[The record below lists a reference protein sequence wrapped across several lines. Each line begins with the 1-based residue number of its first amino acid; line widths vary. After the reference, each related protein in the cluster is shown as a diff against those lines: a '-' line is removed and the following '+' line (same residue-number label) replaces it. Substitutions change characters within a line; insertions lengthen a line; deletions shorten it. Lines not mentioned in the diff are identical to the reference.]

1 MRVSVFGSVR
11 ARVERPRGFP
21 AARRAL
27 VTAVAVGSLIMSA
40 GCSSSDGSGSTGGD
54 AASTADPPPSSP
66 AVSSSSS
73 TLPPPS
79 SLPPAKGSVKV
90 ASTLTEGLASPW
102 GLAELP
108 GGDLL
113 VSSRDERTIT
123 RVDGRT
129 GSKTLLGTVPG
140 VSPAGEGGLLG
151 IAISPTYAS
160 DHLVYAYFT
169 TGSDNRIARMRY
181 DEHGDAGRQLGAPHT
196 ILQGVPKGNI
206 HNGGRIA
213 FGPDHMLYAGTGE
226 TGNTG
231 LAQDKASLAGKILRM
246 TPDGRPA
253 PGNPEPGLLMYSYGH
268 RNVQGLAWDS
278 RKQLWA
284 SEFGQDTWDELNQIV
299 PGGNYG
305 WPTYEGKV
313 GKKGF
318 VDPVAQWKTSEAS
331 PSGIAFAQGS
341 IWMAGLRGERLW
353 RIPLSENPGKEPLAA
368 PQSFL
373 KGQYGRLRTVLAAGG
388 NRLWLVTSNTDTRGT
403 PEPGDDR
410 ALVLEVR

>member
-1 MRVSVFGSVR
+1 M
-11 ARVERPRGFP
+11 
-21 AARRAL
+21 

-54 AASTADPPPSSP
+54 AASTAHPPPSSP

-90 ASTLTEGLASPW
+90 VSTLTEGLASPW

-129 GSKTLLGTVPG
+129 GGKTLLGTVPG

-169 TGSDNRIARMRY
+169 TGSDNRIARLRY

-196 ILQGVPKGNI
+196 ILRGIPKGNI

-305 WPTYEGKV
+305 WPTHEGKV
-313 GKKGF
+313 GKKDF

-353 RIPLSENPGKEPLAA
+353 RIPLSENPDKEPLAA

-373 KGQYGRLRTVLAAGG
+373 RGQYGRLRTVLAAGG
-388 NRLWLVTSNTDTRGT
+388 DRLWLVTSNTDTRGT

>member
-1 MRVSVFGSVR
+1 M
-11 ARVERPRGFP
+11 
-21 AARRAL
+21 
-27 VTAVAVGSLIMSA
+27 VTAVAVGSLMVTA

-54 AASTADPPPSSP
+54 AASTAHPPPSSP
-66 AVSSSSS
+66 AASSSSS
-73 TLPPPS
+73 ALPPPT

-90 ASTLTEGLASPW
+90 VSTLTEGLASPW

-108 GGDLL
+108 GRDLL

-181 DEHGDAGRQLGAPHT
+181 DEHGDAGRQLGAPQT
-196 ILQGVPKGNI
+196 ILRGIPKGNI

-305 WPTYEGKV
+305 WPKYEGKV

-353 RIPLSENPGKEPLAA
+353 RIPLSENPDKEPLAA

-373 KGQYGRLRTVLAAGG
+373 KGEYGRLRTVLAAGG

>member
-1 MRVSVFGSVR
+1 M
-11 ARVERPRGFP
+11 
-21 AARRAL
+21 
-27 VTAVAVGSLIMSA
+27 VTAVAVGSLMMSA

-54 AASTADPPPSSP
+54 AAGTTHPPPSSP
-66 AVSSSSS
+66 AVSSSPS

-79 SLPPAKGSVKV
+79 SSPPAMGSVKV
-90 ASTLTEGLASPW
+90 VSTLTEGLASPW

-151 IAISPTYAS
+151 IAIPPTYTS
-160 DHLVYAYFT
+160 DNLVYAYFT

-181 DEHGDAGRQLGAPHT
+181 DEHGDTGRQLGAPHT
-196 ILQGVPKGNI
+196 VLRGIPKGNI

-246 TPDGRPA
+246 TPDGKPA

-305 WPTYEGKV
+305 WPKYEGKV

-353 RIPLSENPGKEPLAA
+353 RIPLSENPDKEPLAA

>member
-1 MRVSVFGSVR
+1 M
-11 ARVERPRGFP
+11 
-21 AARRAL
+21 
-27 VTAVAVGSLIMSA
+27 TAVAVGSLMVSA

-54 AASTADPPPSSP
+54 AASTAHPPPSSS
-66 AVSSSSS
+66 AASSSSS
-73 TLPPPS
+73 ALPPPS

-90 ASTLTEGLASPW
+90 VSTLTEGLASPW

-151 IAISPTYAS
+151 IAIPPTYAS

-196 ILQGVPKGNI
+196 ILRGIPKGNI

-305 WPTYEGKV
+305 WPKYEGKA

-353 RIPLSENPGKEPLAA
+353 RIPLSESPDKEPLAA

>member
-1 MRVSVFGSVR
+1 M
-11 ARVERPRGFP
+11 
-21 AARRAL
+21 
-27 VTAVAVGSLIMSA
+27 VTAAAVGSLMVSA
-40 GCSSSDGSGSTGGD
+40 GCSSSDGEGSTGGD
-54 AASTADPPPSSP
+54 AASTTHPQPSSP

-73 TLPPPS
+73 ALQPPS

-90 ASTLTEGLASPW
+90 VSTLTEGLASPW
-102 GLAELP
+102 GLTELP

-181 DEHGDAGRQLGAPHT
+181 DEHGDTGRQLGTPHT
-196 ILQGVPKGNI
+196 ILRGIPKGNI

-213 FGPDHMLYAGTGE
+213 FGPDHMLYVGTGE

-246 TPDGRPA
+246 TPDGKPA

-305 WPTYEGKV
+305 WPKYEGKA

-353 RIPLSENPGKEPLAA
+353 RIPLSENPDEEPLAA

>member
-1 MRVSVFGSVR
+1 M
-11 ARVERPRGFP
+11 
-21 AARRAL
+21 RRAM
-27 VTAVAVGSLIMSA
+27 VTAVAVGSLMVTA

-54 AASTADPPPSSP
+54 AASTAHPRPSSP
-66 AVSSSSS
+66 AASSSSS
-73 TLPPPS
+73 ALPPPT

-90 ASTLTEGLASPW
+90 VSTLTEGLASPW

-129 GSKTLLGTVPG
+129 GGKTLLGTVPG

-181 DEHGDAGRQLGAPHT
+181 DEHGDAGRQLGAPQT
-196 ILQGVPKGNI
+196 ILRGIPKGNI

-231 LAQDKASLAGKILRM
+231 LAQDKTSLAGKILRM

-305 WPTYEGKV
+305 WPKHEGKV

-353 RIPLSENPGKEPLAA
+353 RIPLSENPDKEPLAA

-373 KGQYGRLRTVLAAGG
+373 EGEYGRLRTVLAAGG

>member
-1 MRVSVFGSVR
+1 M
-11 ARVERPRGFP
+11 
-21 AARRAL
+21 
-27 VTAVAVGSLIMSA
+27 TAVAVGSLMVTA
-40 GCSSSDGSGSTGGD
+40 GCSSSDGSGGTGGD
-54 AASTADPPPSSP
+54 AASTAHPPPSSP
-66 AVSSSSS
+66 AASSSFSA
-73 TLPPPS
+73 LPPPT
-79 SLPPAKGSVKV
+79 SLPPAKGSVRV
-90 ASTLTEGLASPW
+90 VSALTEGLASPW

-151 IAISPTYAS
+151 IAISPAYAS

-181 DEHGDAGRQLGAPHT
+181 DEHSDAGRQLGAPQT
-196 ILQGVPKGNI
+196 ILRGIPKGHI

-226 TGNTG
+226 TGSTG

-299 PGGNYG
+299 PGANYG
-305 WPTYEGKV
+305 WPKHEGKV

-353 RIPLSENPGKEPLAA
+353 RIPLSENPDKEPLAA

-373 KGQYGRLRTVLAAGG
+373 KGEYGRLRTVLAAGG